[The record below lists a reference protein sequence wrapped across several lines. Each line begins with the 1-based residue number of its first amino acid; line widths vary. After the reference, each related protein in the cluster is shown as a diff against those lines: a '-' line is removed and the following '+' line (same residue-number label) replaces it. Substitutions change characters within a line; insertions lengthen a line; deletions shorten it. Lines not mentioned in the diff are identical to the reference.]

1 MPLRAL
7 PGLLAHAWR
16 WLRRSVSDGATP
28 RQFVRFIAVGLL
40 NTAFGYLVFSVS
52 VLAGVP
58 PMPSLVL
65 AYLLGVPFN
74 FMTTGMFVFDD
85 HGHTLFWRFVVA
97 YGVIYVFNVA
107 SYHLLVAAVGAGP
120 LVAQAICLPV
130 VAVFAFILFKV
141 HVFRVGAEG
150 ASGRRGGSWRSPRG

>member
-1 MPLRAL
+1 MPLPAL
-7 PGLLAHAWR
+7 RGLLFHAWH
-16 WLRRSVSDGATP
+16 WLRRSGSDRATR

-40 NTAFGYLVFSVS
+40 NTGFGYLIFSGS

-65 AYLLGVPFN
+65 TYLLGVPFN
-74 FMTTGMFVFDD
+74 FMTTGMLVFDH
-85 HGHTLFWRFVVA
+85 HGHALFWRFVMA

-120 LVAQAICLPV
+120 LVVQAICLPA
-130 VAVFAFILFKV
+130 VAVFGFILFKV
-141 HVFRVGAEG
+141 HVFRVDAEPI
-150 ASGRRGGSWRSPRG
+150 SRRRRGSRSPRG

>member
-1 MPLRAL
+1 MPRRAPRGPL
-7 PGLLAHAWR
+7 SHAWR
-16 WLRRSVSDGATP
+16 RLRRSVSDRATR

-40 NTAFGYLVFSVS
+40 NTGFGYLVFSVC

-65 AYLLGVPFN
+65 TYLLGVPFN
-74 FMTTGMFVFDD
+74 FMTTGMLVFDN
-85 HGHTLFWRFVVA
+85 HRHVLFWRFVVA
-97 YGVIYVFNVA
+97 YGVIYFFNVA

-120 LVAQAICLPV
+120 LLAQAICLPA

-141 HVFRVGAEG
+141 HVFRVGADPG
-150 ASGRRGGSWRSPRG
+150 SGRRGGWRSPRG

>member
-1 MPLRAL
+1 MPLPA
-7 PGLLAHAWR
+7 PGGPPSPAWS
-16 WLRRSVSDGATP
+16 WRRSLADRAT
-28 RQFVRFIAVGLL
+28 RREFVRFLVVGLL
-40 NTAFGYLVFSVS
+40 NTGFGYLVFSVA

-65 AYLLGVPFN
+65 TYLLGVPFN

-85 HGHTLFWRFVVA
+85 KGHALFWRFVVA

-107 SYHLLVAAVGAGP
+107 SYHLLVAAVDAGP

-141 HVFRVGAEG
+141 HVFRVGAEP
-150 ASGRRGGSWRSPRG
+150 ASERRRGWRSPRG